1 PPPGLGPPP
10 GRAHPCRRGWRVAP
24 AAAVLALSVVGL
36 GDVAEAFWLP
46 PGFGPN
52 QPNRVV
58 AFGDSITA
66 GVVGSACTNPDCLA
80 DAPYPAVLSALLSPR
95 HPGVLVVNAGR
106 GGGTTAGG
114 LARLPGVLA
123 DGRPGIV

>member
-1 PPPGLGPPP
+1 MLPRWWPSPTCCRRPHPPGP
-10 GRAHPCRRGWRVAP
+10 RAHLGVPGDSRRTGERPASGVCSPAGMSHPCPRRWRVAH

-80 DAPYPAVLSALLSPR
+80 DAPY
-95 HPGVLVVNAGR
+95 
-106 GGGTTAGG
+106 
-114 LARLPGVLA
+114 
-123 DGRPGIV
+123 